1 MPAYPVRGQVLY
13 HGQPAQHAVV
23 VFHPQGGPEGML
35 GVRPHGRVGSD
46 GLFSL
51 KTYVLGDGAP
61 AGDYM
66 VTVEWPGD
74 DPGVPVDRD
83 DPEYVPFG
91 PDRLK
96 GRYADPESSRFRATV
111 IEGRN
116 QVGPFELE

>member
-1 MPAYPVRGQVLY
+1 
-13 HGQPAQHAVV
+13 
-23 VFHPQGGPEGML
+23 ML
-35 GVRPHGRVGSD
+35 AKEKSSRRMRD
-46 GLFSL
+46 GFFSL
-51 KTYVLGDGAP
+51 KTYVLHDGAP

-96 GRYADPESSRFRATV
+96 GRYADPESSGFRATV